1 MEDGQAQFPVMTPDE
16 LARLAAENHTAARA
30 EATERLKFQ
39 NGIADA
45 AMKALMLANGGAM
58 VALFTFIGNLMAK
71 ASNGK
76 IPFDT
81 QGLWVAFAC
90 FVGGLV
96 AALLCHICAFLS
108 QDRFF
113 NQAMREAWRQQE
125 AAIRKQPTEI
135 SALELRLFRQGMV
148 IYLAGILL
156 SVVSLVAFAVG
167 CGFALSGVLIG

>member
-1 MEDGQAQFPVMTPDE
+1 MDDRQANPPVMTPDE
-16 LARLAAENHTAARA
+16 LARLGTENHTAARA
-30 EATERLKFQ
+30 EAMERLKFQ

-71 ASNGK
+71 AANGR

-81 QGLWVAFAC
+81 HGLWIAFAC

-96 AALLCHICAFLS
+96 AALVCHICAFLS

-113 NQAMREAWRQQE
+113 NQSMREAWREQE
-125 AAIRKQPTEI
+125 AAIRKEASKI
-135 SALELRLFRQGMV
+135 SPLELRLFHQGMT
-148 IYLAGILL
+148 IYFAGIAL
-156 SVVSLVAFAVG
+156 SLVSVTAFVVG

>member
-1 MEDGQAQFPVMTPDE
+1 MSERTPLSPDD
-16 LARLAAENHTAARA
+16 LARMASEDHAAARA
-30 EATERLKFQ
+30 EAGERLKFQ

-71 ASNGK
+71 AANGR
-76 IPFDT
+76 IPFHT
-81 QGLWVAFAC
+81 TSLWIAFAC

-113 NQAMREAWRQQE
+113 KQTMQEAWRQQE
-125 AAIRKQPTEI
+125 AAIRKEATTI
-135 SALELRLFRQGMV
+135 SALELRLFRQGMT
-148 IYLAGILL
+148 IYFAGIGL
-156 SVVSLVAFAVG
+156 SLVSLTAFAVG
-167 CGFALSGVLIG
+167 CGFALSGVLIS